1 MGTGRSGLSQSGGR
15 FDIAYQ
21 FGNVRYVYTNS
32 KADEED
38 LIESNMA
45 RRLVYVTVT
54 PSDNLK
60 RVYYYNSSTKRIEVI
75 DLRSGSGSTEREKEI
90 AEKVE
95 RIWRDRH
102 SKKKRGV

>member
-1 MGTGRSGLSQSGGR
+1 MKTGVDM
-15 FDIAYQ
+15 DIAYQ
-21 FGNVRYVYTNS
+21 FGNVWYVYTNS

-75 DLRSGSGSTEREKEI
+75 DLQHGSGSTEREKEI

-102 SKKKRGV
+102 SKKKKGV

>member
-1 MGTGRSGLSQSGGR
+1 MSTGVDM
-15 FDIAYQ
+15 DIAYQ

-32 KADEED
+32 KADEEE

-45 RRLVYVTVT
+45 RRFVYVTVT

-75 DLRSGSGSTEREKEI
+75 DLRSGGSTEREKEM

-102 SKKKRGV
+102 SKKKRGG